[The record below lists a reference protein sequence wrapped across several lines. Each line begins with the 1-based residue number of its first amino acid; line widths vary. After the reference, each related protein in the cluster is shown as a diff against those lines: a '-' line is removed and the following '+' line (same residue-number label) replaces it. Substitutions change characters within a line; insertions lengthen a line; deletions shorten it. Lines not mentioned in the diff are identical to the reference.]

1 MNNLDFTFLT
11 SALITDPNP
20 IYYII
25 CAVLSIVILLGI
37 YLMSRV
43 KTAVFGNFLSAV
55 ALTIG
60 VVVTLVR
67 YDALPVWVIYAS
79 VAVGALVGIFLAYKV
94 KMIQMPQLVAL
105 LNGIGGG
112 ASFLVGIFAIYGIGA
127 ETDTFSK
134 LTSLLAISVGII
146 TLLGSLVAAGKLH
159 QVITQKPITLK
170 FHQSL
175 TIISLLLT
183 IITIV
188 IGAFTNLLSVGLTTT
203 LITAFSIMFGLLFTI
218 RVGGADMPIT
228 ISLLNS
234 FSGVAGSIA
243 GLAIGDALLVAVGA
257 IVGSSGLLLTQIMCK
272 AMNRSLMDILL
283 GKTTIA
289 AKSIEKKQ
297 VEVKSIKEDV
307 KESYLELIRKAKN
320 VIIVPGYGM
329 AIAQAQHLVKNLS
342 DKLKTNGATVRYAI
356 HPVAGRMPGHM
367 NVLLAEA
374 DVDYDELFEMDEINP
389 EFKNA
394 DLTIVVGANDVL
406 NPAAREAEG
415 TPIYGMPIL
424 NVDESKNIIIFNY
437 DTKPGYAGVDNPL
450 YKSDNADLVMG
461 NAYDTLTEI
470 LNNLE
475 TTAKGKEEKV
485 EYIDKIKNAK
495 SAIIVPG
502 YGMAIAQAQHLVKKL
517 ADKLN

>member
-1 MNNLDFTFLT
+1 
-11 SALITDPNP
+11 
-20 IYYII
+20 
-25 CAVLSIVILLGI
+25 
-37 YLMSRV
+37 
-43 KTAVFGNFLSAV
+43 
-55 ALTIG
+55 
-60 VVVTLVR
+60 
-67 YDALPVWVIYAS
+67 
-79 VAVGALVGIFLAYKV
+79 
-94 KMIQMPQLVAL
+94 
-105 LNGIGGG
+105 
-112 ASFLVGIFAIYGIGA
+112 
-127 ETDTFSK
+127 
-134 LTSLLAISVGII
+134 
-146 TLLGSLVAAGKLH
+146 
-159 QVITQKPITLK
+159 
-170 FHQSL
+170 
-175 TIISLLLT
+175 
-183 IITIV
+183 
-188 IGAFTNLLSVGLTTT
+188 
-203 LITAFSIMFGLLFTI
+203 MFGLLFTI

-424 NVDESKNIIIFNY
+424 NVDESKNIVIFNY

-450 YKSDNADLVMG
+450 YQKDNVHLVLG
-461 NAYDTLTEI
+461 NAYDTLSE
-470 LNNLE
+470 LLE
-475 TTAKGKEEKV
+475 
-485 EYIDKIKNAK
+485 
-495 SAIIVPG
+495 
-502 YGMAIAQAQHLVKKL
+502 KL
-517 ADKLN
+517 